1 MRGKF
6 LFRKKDDVR
15 RLSIRTKWILFIC
28 TTTFVALIGTVI
40 FMQISIGNVLKKDNL
55 SSNEVTAKSASE
67 QVSLNLKGYENSLK
81 QLAGVVSNEINN
93 KGSVTSI
100 DSLLQTVKKNDSTI
114 ISAYYMDGKTG
125 KLHISPYAEFKQ
137 DVHETRTYRTL
148 TKTPKVTWM
157 DVYKDKISGKI
168 MTSVVSPVIVS
179 GKMVGA
185 LGYDIDLTT
194 IGASRRKI
202 EKYTE
207 NNLVILDSQGFV
219 VSAFIKNSDGKNM
232 NPEKS
237 GTVEGVSDLISHR
250 ENFNLQYDWVSRIYK
265 KDSVHSLDV
274 ELNKKGYT
282 GQVTT
287 IPHLNWKVISLTP
300 KDIFSSKMN
309 DIKQTGI
316 ISIVIGLI
324 IGTLCA
330 YYLSGMLKRII
341 VNIQEVLKKTSSGDL
356 TTELRLSISSRDE
369 LGDLA
374 KSYNE
379 MLAGM
384 RQLIFKVKNNV
395 VSVETTT
402 NGVNTIAS
410 ENSVAIA
417 EVSQSIEEIAM
428 GASAQSNQIE
438 NGLHTIKELSL
449 EIDLLLEQSNMVE
462 KEMEEASI
470 QVRVGEEQV
479 EELKTSYKKLDLSFK
494 DITLMVS
501 NLNNQSKTIANVTD
515 RISEIAEQT
524 NLLALNASI
533 EAARAGEHGKG
544 FAVVAQEVRR
554 LAEDSK
560 QATKDINEV
569 INSILKEN
577 STLVNM
583 MAETTQTNFEQRQA
597 VKTVSESMTFI
608 TESLTKAVDSIV
620 RETES
625 ISSINQQK
633 EIVIQMIQEIS
644 AVSQQTTAS
653 AQEIASIAEE
663 QSASSGELARHTEQL
678 SKLIVELDNAVK
690 RFQVGRES

>member
-6 LFRKKDDVR
+6 SFRNKDNDR

-28 TTTFVALIGTVI
+28 TTTFIALIGNVI
-40 FMQISIGNVLKKDNL
+40 FMQVSIGNILKKDNL

-81 QLAGVVSNEINN
+81 QLAGVVSNEMNN
-93 KGSVTSI
+93 KGSVTNV
-100 DSLLQTVKKNDSTI
+100 DSLLQAVKKNDSTI

-125 KLHISPYAEFKQ
+125 KLHISPYADFKQ
-137 DVHETRTYRTL
+137 DVHETRTYKTL

-168 MTSVVSPVIVS
+168 MTSVVTPVIIN

-194 IGASRRKI
+194 IGVSRRKI

-237 GTVEGVSDLISHR
+237 GTVEGVSDLISNR
-250 ENFNLQYDWVSRIYK
+250 ENFNSQYDWVSRIYK
-265 KDSVHSLDV
+265 KDSIPSLDV

-287 IPHLNWKVISLTP
+287 IPDLNWKVISLTP

-316 ISIVIGLI
+316 ISIIIGLI
-324 IGTLCA
+324 IGALCA
-330 YYLSGMLKRII
+330 YYLSGMLKKII
-341 VNIQEVLKKTSSGDL
+341 LNIQEVLKKTSSGDL
-356 TTELRLSISSRDE
+356 TTELSIPSRDE

-410 ENSVAIA
+410 ENNVAIA

-438 NGLHTIKELSL
+438 NGLHTIKELSI

-462 KEMEEASI
+462 KEMKEAST

-479 EELKTSYKKLDLSFK
+479 EELKNCYKNLDSNFK
-494 DITLMVS
+494 DITRMVS
-501 NLNNQSKTIANVTD
+501 NLNNKSKTIANVTD

-533 EAARAGEHGKG
+533 EAARAGEHGRG
-544 FAVVAQEVRR
+544 FAIVAQEVRR

-569 INSILKEN
+569 INSILNEN

-583 MAETTQTNFEQRQA
+583 MTETTQTNFEQSRA

-608 TESLTKAVDSIV
+608 TESLTTAVGSIV

-625 ISSINQQK
+625 INSINQQK

-653 AQEIASIAEE
+653 SQEIASIAEE
-663 QSASSGELARHTEQL
+663 QSASSNELTRHTDHL
-678 SKLIVELDNAVK
+678 SKLIIELDTAVEK
-690 RFQVGRES
+690 FQIEIRS

>member
-1 MRGKF
+1 MREKF
-6 LFRKKDDVR
+6 SFRKKDDDR

-40 FMQISIGNVLKKDNL
+40 FMQISIGNVLKKDDL
-55 SSNEVTAKSASE
+55 SSNKVTAKSASE
-67 QVSLNLKGYENSLK
+67 QINLNLKGYENSLK
-81 QLAGVVSNEINN
+81 QLSGVVSNGINN
-93 KGSVTSI
+93 GDSMTSI
-100 DSLLQTVKKNDSTI
+100 DNLLQTVKKNDSTI

-125 KLHISPYAEFKQ
+125 KLHISPYADFKQ
-137 DVHETRTYRTL
+137 NVNETRTYKTL
-148 TKTPKVTWM
+148 TNTPKVTWM
-157 DVYKDKISGKI
+157 DVYKDEISGKI
-168 MTSVVSPVIVS
+168 MTSVVSPVIVR

-194 IGASRRKI
+194 IGVSRRKI

-207 NNLVILDSQGFV
+207 NNLIILDSQGFV

-237 GTVEGVSDLISHR
+237 GIVEGVSDLISHR
-250 ENFNLQYDWVSRIYK
+250 ESFNSQYAWVSKVYK
-265 KDSVHSLDV
+265 KKSVHTLDV

-309 DIKQTGI
+309 DIKQTGM

-324 IGTLCA
+324 IGALCA
-330 YYLSGMLKRII
+330 YYLSGMLKKII
-341 VNIQEVLKKTSSGDL
+341 LNIQEVLKKTSSGDL
-356 TTELRLSISSRDE
+356 TTELSISSRDE

-384 RQLIFKVKNNV
+384 RQLISKVKNNV

-402 NGVNTIAS
+402 NGVSTIAS
-410 ENSVAIA
+410 ENNVAIA

-438 NGLHTIKELSL
+438 NGLHTIKKLSI

-462 KEMEEASI
+462 KEMKEAST

-479 EELKTSYKKLDLSFK
+479 EGLKTSYKKLDSNFK

-501 NLNNQSKTIANVTD
+501 NLNNKSKTIANVTD

-583 MAETTQTNFEQRQA
+583 MTETTQTNFEQSQA

-625 ISSINQQK
+625 INSINQQK
-633 EIVIQMIQEIS
+633 EVVIQMIQEIS

-663 QSASSGELARHTEQL
+663 QSASSNELTRHTDHL
-678 SKLIVELDNAVK
+678 SKLIIELDTAVEN
-690 RFQVGRES
+690 FQIEIRS

>member
-1 MRGKF
+1 SM
-6 LFRKKDDVR
+6 
-15 RLSIRTKWILFIC
+15 
-28 TTTFVALIGTVI
+28 
-40 FMQISIGNVLKKDNL
+40 
-55 SSNEVTAKSASE
+55 
-67 QVSLNLKGYENSLK
+67 
-81 QLAGVVSNEINN
+81 
-93 KGSVTSI
+93 
-100 DSLLQTVKKNDSTI
+100 
-114 ISAYYMDGKTG
+114 
-125 KLHISPYAEFKQ
+125 P
-137 DVHETRTYRTL
+137 
-148 TKTPKVTWM
+148 
-157 DVYKDKISGKI
+157 
-168 MTSVVSPVIVS
+168 
-179 GKMVGA
+179 
-185 LGYDIDLTT
+185 
-194 IGASRRKI
+194 
-202 EKYTE
+202 
-207 NNLVILDSQGFV
+207 
-219 VSAFIKNSDGKNM
+219 
-232 NPEKS
+232 
-237 GTVEGVSDLISHR
+237 
-250 ENFNLQYDWVSRIYK
+250 
-265 KDSVHSLDV
+265 SLDV

-287 IPHLNWKVISLTP
+287 IPDLNWKVISLTP

-316 ISIVIGLI
+316 ISIIIGLI
-324 IGTLCA
+324 IGALCA
-330 YYLSGMLKRII
+330 YYLSGMLKKII
-341 VNIQEVLKKTSSGDL
+341 LNIQEVLKKTSSGDL
-356 TTELRLSISSRDE
+356 TTELSIPSRDE

-410 ENSVAIA
+410 ENNVAIA

-438 NGLHTIKELSL
+438 NGLHTIKELSI

-462 KEMEEASI
+462 KEMKEAST

-479 EELKTSYKKLDLSFK
+479 EELKTCYKNLDSNFK
-494 DITLMVS
+494 DITRMVS
-501 NLNNQSKTIANVTD
+501 NLNNKSKTIANVTD

-533 EAARAGEHGKG
+533 EAARAGEHGRG
-544 FAVVAQEVRR
+544 FAIVAQEVRR

-569 INSILKEN
+569 INSILNEN

-583 MAETTQTNFEQRQA
+583 MTETTQTNFEQSRA

-608 TESLTKAVDSIV
+608 TESLTTAVGSIV

-625 ISSINQQK
+625 INSINQQK

-653 AQEIASIAEE
+653 SQEIASIAEE
-663 QSASSGELARHTEQL
+663 QSASSNELTCHTDHL
-678 SKLIVELDNAVK
+678 SKLIIELDTAVEK
-690 RFQVGRES
+690 FQIEIRS

>member
-250 ENFNLQYDWVSRIYK
+250 ENLNLQYDWVSRIYK

-356 TTELRLSISSRDE
+356 TTELSISSRDE

-438 NGLHTIKELSL
+438 NGLHTIKKLSI

-462 KEMEEASI
+462 KEMKEASN

-479 EELKTSYKKLDLSFK
+479 EGLKTSYKKLDSNFK

-501 NLNNQSKTIANVTD
+501 NLNNKSKTIANVTD

-533 EAARAGEHGKG
+533 EAARAGEHGRG

-583 MAETTQTNFEQRQA
+583 MTETTQTNFEQSQA

-625 ISSINQQK
+625 INSINQQK
-633 EIVIQMIQEIS
+633 EVVIQMIQEIS

-663 QSASSGELARHTEQL
+663 QSASSNELTSHTDHL
-678 SKLIVELDNAVK
+678 SKLIIELDTAVEN
-690 RFQVGRES
+690 FQIEIRS

>member
-1 MRGKF
+1 MRKEF
-6 LFRKKDDVR
+6 SFRKIGNHKG
-15 RLSIRTKWILFIC
+15 LSIRTKWVLFIC
-28 TTTFVALIGTVI
+28 TTTFIALIGTVI
-40 FMQISIGNVLKKDNL
+40 FMQVSISDILKKDNL

-81 QLAGVVSNEINN
+81 QLAGVVSNEMNN
-93 KGSVTSI
+93 KGSVSNV
-100 DSLLQTVKKNDSTI
+100 DSLLQAVKKNDSTI

-125 KLHISPYAEFKQ
+125 KLHISPYADFKQ
-137 DVHETRTYRTL
+137 DVHETRTYKTL

-179 GKMVGA
+179 GKMIGA

-194 IGASRRKI
+194 IGVSRRKI

-250 ENFNLQYDWVSRIYK
+250 ENFNSQYDWVSKIYK
-265 KDSVHSLDV
+265 NDSVHSLDV
-274 ELNKKGYT
+274 ELNKKDYT

-324 IGTLCA
+324 IGALCA
-330 YYLSGMLKRII
+330 YYLSGMLRKVIL
-341 VNIQEVLKKTSSGDL
+341 NIQEVLKKTSHGDL
-356 TTELRLSISSRDE
+356 NTELSIASRDE

-410 ENSVAIA
+410 ENNVAIA

-438 NGLHTIKELSL
+438 NGLHTIKELSI

-462 KEMEEASI
+462 KEMKEAST

-479 EELKTSYKKLDLSFK
+479 EGLTTSYEKLDSNFK

-501 NLNNQSKTIANVTD
+501 NLNNKSKTIANVTD

-533 EAARAGEHGKG
+533 EAARAGEHGRG

-577 STLVNM
+577 NTLVNM
-583 MAETTQTNFEQRQA
+583 MTETTQTNFEQSQA

-625 ISSINQQK
+625 INSINQQK
-633 EIVIQMIQEIS
+633 EVVIQMIQEIS

-663 QSASSGELARHTEQL
+663 QSASSSELTRHTDHL
-678 SKLIVELDNAVK
+678 SKLIIELDTAVEN
-690 RFQVGRES
+690 FQVEIRS

>member
-6 LFRKKDDVR
+6 SFRKKDDR

-55 SSNEVTAKSASE
+55 SSNKVTAKSASE
-67 QVSLNLKGYENSLK
+67 QISLNLKGYENSLK
-81 QLAGVVSNEINN
+81 QLSGVVSNEINN
-93 KGSVTSI
+93 RDSVIGI
-100 DSLLQTVKKNDSTI
+100 DKLLQTVKKNDSTI

-125 KLHISPYAEFKQ
+125 KLHISPYADFKQ
-137 DVHETRTYRTL
+137 DVHETRTYKTL

-168 MTSVVSPVIVS
+168 MTSVVIPVTIN

-194 IGASRRKI
+194 IGVSRSKI

-207 NNLVILDSQGFV
+207 NKLVILDSQGFV

-250 ENFNLQYDWVSRIYK
+250 ENFNSQYDWVSKIYK
-265 KDSVHSLDV
+265 NDSVNSLDV
-274 ELNKKGYT
+274 ELNKKRYT

-287 IPHLNWKVISLTP
+287 IPDLNWKVISLTP
-300 KDIFSSKMN
+300 KDIFLSKMN

-316 ISIVIGLI
+316 ISIIIGLI
-324 IGTLCA
+324 IGALCA
-330 YYLSGMLKRII
+330 YYLSGMLKKII
-341 VNIQEVLKKTSSGDL
+341 LNIQEVLKKTSHGDL
-356 TTELRLSISSRDE
+356 NTELSIASRDE

-395 VSVETTT
+395 ASVETTT

-410 ENSVAIA
+410 ENNVAIA

-462 KEMEEASI
+462 KEMQEAST

-479 EELKTSYKKLDLSFK
+479 EGLKTSYKNLDLNFK
-494 DITLMVS
+494 DITRMVT
-501 NLNNQSKTIANVTD
+501 NLNNKSKTIANVTD

-569 INSILKEN
+569 ISSILKEN

-583 MAETTQTNFEQRQA
+583 MTETTQTNFEQSQA
-597 VKTVSESMTFI
+597 VKTVSESMTCI

-633 EIVIQMIQEIS
+633 ESVIQMIQEIS
-644 AVSQQTTAS
+644 AVSQQTTGS

-663 QSASSGELARHTEQL
+663 QSASSNELTRHTEHL
-678 SKLIVELDNAVK
+678 SKLIIELDTAVEN
-690 RFQVGRES
+690 FQVEIRP

>member
-1 MRGKF
+1 MRKEF
-6 LFRKKDDVR
+6 SFRKIGNHKG
-15 RLSIRTKWILFIC
+15 LSIRTKWVLFIC
-28 TTTFVALIGTVI
+28 TTTFIALIGTVI
-40 FMQISIGNVLKKDNL
+40 FMQVSISDILKKDNL

-81 QLAGVVSNEINN
+81 QLAGVVSNEMNN
-93 KGSVTSI
+93 KGSVSNV
-100 DSLLQTVKKNDSTI
+100 DSLLQAVKKNDSTI

-125 KLHISPYAEFKQ
+125 KLHISPYADFKQ
-137 DVHETRTYRTL
+137 DVHETRTYKTL

-237 GTVEGVSDLISHR
+237 DTVEGVSDLISHR
-250 ENFNLQYDWVSRIYK
+250 ENFNSQYGWVSRIYK
-265 KDSVHSLDV
+265 NDSMHSLDV

-309 DIKQTGI
+309 DVKQTGI

-324 IGTLCA
+324 IGALCA
-330 YYLSGMLKRII
+330 YYLSGMLKKII
-341 VNIQEVLKKTSSGDL
+341 LNIQEVLKKTSSGDL
-356 TTELRLSISSRDE
+356 TTELSISSRDE

-379 MLAGM
+379 MLAGI

-395 VSVETTT
+395 VSVGTTT

-410 ENSVAIA
+410 ENNVAIA

-438 NGLHTIKELSL
+438 NGLHTIKELSI

-462 KEMEEASI
+462 KEMKEAST

-479 EELKTSYKKLDLSFK
+479 EGLKTSYKNLDLNFK

-501 NLNNQSKTIANVTD
+501 NLNNKSKTIANVTD

-583 MAETTQTNFEQRQA
+583 MTETTQTNFEQSQA

-625 ISSINQQK
+625 INSINQQK
-633 EIVIQMIQEIS
+633 EVVIQMIQEIS

-663 QSASSGELARHTEQL
+663 QSASSNELTRHTDHLSQL
-678 SKLIVELDNAVK
+678 IIELDTAVEN
-690 RFQVGRES
+690 FQVEIRS

>member
-6 LFRKKDDVR
+6 SFRKKDDR

-55 SSNEVTAKSASE
+55 SSNKVTAKSASE
-67 QVSLNLKGYENSLK
+67 QISLNLKGYENSLK
-81 QLAGVVSNEINN
+81 QLSGVVSNEINN
-93 KGSVTSI
+93 RDSVIGI
-100 DSLLQTVKKNDSTI
+100 DKLLQTVKKNDSTI

-125 KLHISPYAEFKQ
+125 KLHISPYADFKQ
-137 DVHETRTYRTL
+137 DVHETRTYKTL

-168 MTSVVSPVIVS
+168 MTSVVIPVTIN

-219 VSAFIKNSDGKNM
+219 VSAFIENSDGKNM

-237 GTVEGVSDLISHR
+237 GTVEGVSDLISNR
-250 ENFNLQYDWVSRIYK
+250 ENFNSQYDWVSRVYK
-265 KDSVHSLDV
+265 KDSMPPLDV
-274 ELNKKGYT
+274 DLNKKGYN

-287 IPHLNWKVISLTP
+287 IPDLNWKVVSLTP

-316 ISIVIGLI
+316 ISIIIGLI
-324 IGTLCA
+324 IGALCA
-330 YYLSGMLKRII
+330 YYLSGMLKKII
-341 VNIQEVLKKTSSGDL
+341 LNIQEVLKRTSSGDL
-356 TTELRLSISSRDE
+356 TTELSIPSRDE

-410 ENSVAIA
+410 ENNVAIA
-417 EVSQSIEEIAM
+417 EVSQSIEQIAM

-462 KEMEEASI
+462 KEMQEAST

-479 EELKTSYKKLDLSFK
+479 EGLKTSYKNLDLNFK
-494 DITLMVS
+494 DITRMVS
-501 NLNNQSKTIANVTD
+501 NLNNKSKTIANVTD

-533 EAARAGEHGKG
+533 EAARAGEHGRG

-583 MAETTQTNFEQRQA
+583 MTETTQTNFEQSQA

-625 ISSINQQK
+625 INSINQQK
-633 EIVIQMIQEIS
+633 EGVIQIIQEIS

-663 QSASSGELARHTEQL
+663 QSASSSELAHHTDQL
-678 SKLIVELDNAVK
+678 SKLIVELDDAMK

>member
-6 LFRKKDDVR
+6 SFRKKDNDR

-28 TTTFVALIGTVI
+28 TTTFIALIGNVI
-40 FMQISIGNVLKKDNL
+40 FMQVSIGNILKKDNL

-81 QLAGVVSNEINN
+81 QLADVVSNEMNN
-93 KGSVTSI
+93 KGSVTNV
-100 DSLLQTVKKNDSTI
+100 DSLLQAVKKNDSTI

-125 KLHISPYAEFKQ
+125 KLHISPYADFKQ
-137 DVHETRTYRTL
+137 DVHETRTYKTL

-168 MTSVVSPVIVS
+168 MTSVVTPVIIN

-194 IGASRRKI
+194 IGVSRRKI

-237 GTVEGVSDLISHR
+237 GTVEGVSDLISNR
-250 ENFNLQYDWVSRIYK
+250 ENFNSQYDWVSRIYK
-265 KDSVHSLDV
+265 KDSMPSLDV

-287 IPHLNWKVISLTP
+287 IPDLNWKVISLTP

-316 ISIVIGLI
+316 ISIIIGLI
-324 IGTLCA
+324 IGALCA
-330 YYLSGMLKRII
+330 YYLSGMLKKII
-341 VNIQEVLKKTSSGDL
+341 LNIQEVLKKTSSGDL
-356 TTELRLSISSRDE
+356 TTELSIPSRDE

-410 ENSVAIA
+410 ENNVAIT

-438 NGLHTIKELSL
+438 NGLHTIKELSI

-462 KEMEEASI
+462 KEMKEAST

-479 EELKTSYKKLDLSFK
+479 EELKTCYKNLDSNFK
-494 DITLMVS
+494 DITRMVS
-501 NLNNQSKTIANVTD
+501 NLNNKSKTIANVTD

-533 EAARAGEHGKG
+533 EAARAGEHGRG
-544 FAVVAQEVRR
+544 FAIVAQEVRR

-569 INSILKEN
+569 INSILNEN

-583 MAETTQTNFEQRQA
+583 MTETTQTNFEQSRA

-608 TESLTKAVDSIV
+608 TESLTTAVGSIV

-625 ISSINQQK
+625 INSINQQK

-653 AQEIASIAEE
+653 SQEIASIAEE
-663 QSASSGELARHTEQL
+663 QSASSNELTRHTDHL
-678 SKLIVELDNAVK
+678 SKLIIELDTAVEK
-690 RFQVGRES
+690 FQIEIRS